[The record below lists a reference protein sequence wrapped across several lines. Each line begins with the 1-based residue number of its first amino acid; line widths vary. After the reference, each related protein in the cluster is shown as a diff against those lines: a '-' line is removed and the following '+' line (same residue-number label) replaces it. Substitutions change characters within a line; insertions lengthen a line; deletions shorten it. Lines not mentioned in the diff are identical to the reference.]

1 MKMRLWL
8 KRKRSRLDGHVS
20 YPLSCV
26 WARWIFPLPTPHRFH
41 FAGTYFFQTSS
52 LHPFLLAIRPSQKF
66 SFPSLQYQHCQYPR
80 LLTISL
86 VCRSHYQCGI
96 SHSHPSP
103 IPLFPS
109 CHAIS
114 PSHAKATGT
123 AQNPG
128 KRGGNRLIRGHVLN
142 AIVWSIIC
150 RMLVN

>member
-1 MKMRLWL
+1 MTQK
-8 KRKRSRLDGHVS
+8 KKIQSRWT
-20 YPLSCV
+20 CV
-26 WARWIFPLPTPHRFH
+26 LPTLLRLSSLNFSPPPTAPFS
-41 FAGTYFFQTSS
+41 FCWYIFFQTSS
-52 LHPFLLAIRPSQKF
+52 LHSFLLAIRPSQKF

-80 LLTISL
+80 LLTMSL

-114 PSHAKATGT
+114 QSHAKATGT

-128 KRGGNRLIRGHVLN
+128 KRGGNRLTSGHVLN
-142 AIVWSIIC
+142 AILWSIIC

>member
-1 MKMRLWL
+1 MHENEIVTQKEKVPSGWACVLPILLRLSSLNFSPPQIAPFSFCW
-8 KRKRSRLDGHVS
+8 
-20 YPLSCV
+20 Y
-26 WARWIFPLPTPHRFH
+26 IFFSN
-41 FAGTYFFQTSS
+41 F

-66 SFPSLQYQHCQYPR
+66 GFPSLQYQHCQYPR
-80 LLTISL
+80 LLTMSL
-86 VCRSHYQCGI
+86 VCRSHSQCGI

-114 PSHAKATGT
+114 RSHAKATGT

-128 KRGGNRLIRGHVLN
+128 KRGGNRLTGGHVLN